1 LQEKRVDYC
10 SSHFVTSNNPASQL
24 GKQSNKK
31 HLVDRV
37 IYTCVLKEVCNLLL
51 IVCRGSRVDPGFREM
66 ASARILSTRGGSARA
81 LTTYYYGGGGG
92 KERGQSFCRY
102 IVPLGTRGFGFW
114 RASLS
119 SLLTRWHACARAG
132 PASVA
137 ASRRDWPR
145 GTSFILTPP
154 FSFTRSLVAVPVKE
168 EKQKKERLLIGW

>member
-1 LQEKRVDYC
+1 MLRAAAPYTLHGTNRPARFCAVRHRLAHSLAVLYC
-10 SSHFVTSNNPASQL
+10 AT
-24 GKQSNKK
+24 
-31 HLVDRV
+31 
-37 IYTCVLKEVCNLLL
+37 
-51 IVCRGSRVDPGFREM
+51 
-66 ASARILSTRGGSARA
+66 A

-168 EKQKKERLLIGW
+168 EKRKKERLLIGW